1 MAKAVA
7 FVESRRAED
16 EKYEDTINQLI
27 VESELVSKA
36 VADCAENLSIQLLL
50 KQGQVEIE
58 IDEASFNEAVFV
70 HREVVEDLNSQI
82 KQYG

>member
-1 MAKAVA
+1 MSKAVS

-16 EKYEDTINQLI
+16 EKYEETINKLI
-27 VESELVSKA
+27 VESEAVSKA
-36 VADCAENLSIQLLL
+36 VEDCATNLSIQLLL

-58 IDEASFNEAVFV
+58 IDEASFTQAIFV